1 MKTSPRNSRLPA
13 GALLGVAALF
23 SVGCAASGKISDAN
37 GRRSPRTTTDTWATE
52 TPAADVRLR
61 QDANGTPRAS
71 NERTMVTGSFI
82 PQDVKVA
89 GNSADTAEPVRIY
102 GQGDL
107 RRHGGGIST
116 ADSLSRIDPAIS
128 IAGTR

>member
-1 MKTSPRNSRLPA
+1 MLGA
-13 GALLGVAALF
+13 AALL
-23 SVGCAASGKISDAN
+23 SVGCAASGRISDAN
-37 GRRSPRTTTDTWATE
+37 SRRSPRTVTDTWATE

-61 QDANGTPRAS
+61 QDANGTPTDGTNR
-71 NERTMVTGSFI
+71 RTMVTGSFI

-107 RRHGGGIST
+107 RRHGGGLST

-128 IAGTR
+128 VSGTR